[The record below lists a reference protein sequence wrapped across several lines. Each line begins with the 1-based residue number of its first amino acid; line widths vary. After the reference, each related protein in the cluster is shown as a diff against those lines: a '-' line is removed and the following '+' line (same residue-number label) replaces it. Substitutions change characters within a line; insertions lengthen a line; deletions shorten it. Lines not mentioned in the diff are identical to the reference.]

1 MHGFTGKV
9 GSNFRA
15 VLVRGRV
22 RGMESKREGDFCE
35 KNIK

>member
-15 VLVRGRV
+15 ILVRKKER
-22 RGMESKREGDFCE
+22 ENEREGE
-35 KNIK
+35 

>member
-9 GSNFRA
+9 GSNFKA

-22 RGMESKREGDFCE
+22 REMESEGDGE
-35 KNIK
+35 

>member
-15 VLVRGRV
+15 VLVRKKEK
-22 RGMESKREGDFCE
+22 ESEGDGEFWE
-35 KNIK
+35 KVKK

>member
-1 MHGFTGKV
+1 MYGFTGKV

-15 VLVRGRV
+15 VLVKERV
-22 RGMESKREGDFCE
+22 REMESEREGDFCE